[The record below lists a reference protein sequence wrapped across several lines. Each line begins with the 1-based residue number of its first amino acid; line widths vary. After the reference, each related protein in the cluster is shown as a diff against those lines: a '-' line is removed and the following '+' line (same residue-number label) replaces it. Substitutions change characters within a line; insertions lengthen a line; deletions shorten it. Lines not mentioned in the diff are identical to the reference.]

1 MSDYFINSEDEDDE
15 FLFFDNDTEIEE
27 NEFKTK
33 CMLKCS
39 IFCFFKLFPLIFL
52 KWKCRQNQ
60 QQITKQ

>member
-52 KWKCRQNQ
+52 KWKCR
-60 QQITKQ
+60 